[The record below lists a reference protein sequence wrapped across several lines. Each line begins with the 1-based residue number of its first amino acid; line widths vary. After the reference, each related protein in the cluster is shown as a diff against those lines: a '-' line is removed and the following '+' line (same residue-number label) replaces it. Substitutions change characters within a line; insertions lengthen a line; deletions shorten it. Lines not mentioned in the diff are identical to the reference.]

1 MNFGMGAVLSTR
13 MHNICI
19 SRRRTT
25 VRLEDEMWESLKDIA
40 EREGRSVNALASR
53 IYRRKKSDENLS
65 SAIRVF
71 LMLYYRDA
79 ATEAGHA
86 EAGHTRIRMNGSE
99 CVNREG
105 STMASEC
112 DNLNLLVVADPLPLK
127 TLLMPVLDTIG
138 VKNILT
144 ARDAREG
151 FGLFC
156 KHSPDLVLADW
167 DMARLSGLDLTQ
179 MIRRAP
185 LSPDYR
191 TPVILLTGDET
202 AAVRMTQALDAGVT
216 QLLLKPFSASELIEA
231 ITHAM
236 NPREFIIDFL
246 TYIGPDRRQEVLPGY
261 AGPLTRATDQKTQLG
276 GRG

>member
-1 MNFGMGAVLSTR
+1 MQ
-13 MHNICI
+13 
-19 SRRRTT
+19 
-25 VRLEDEMWESLKDIA
+25 RLGTPESGHKPG
-40 EREGRSVNALASR
+40 EEGKGRLGGGLAALAVEPEKEIDSALR
-53 IYRRKKSDENLS
+53 SENQDEWFS
-65 SAIRVF
+65 K
-71 LMLYYRDA
+71 
-79 ATEAGHA
+79 
-86 EAGHTRIRMNGSE
+86 

-112 DNLNLLVVADPLPLK
+112 DNLNVLVIADPLPLK
-127 TLLMPVLDTIG
+127 TLLLPVLDTIG

-144 ARDAREG
+144 AQDTREG
-151 FGLFC
+151 FDLFRI
-156 KHSPDLVLADW
+156 HRPGLVLADW
-167 DMARLSGLDLTQ
+167 DMALLSGMDLTQ

-185 LSPDYR
+185 LSPDYK

-202 AAVRMTQALDAGVT
+202 TAVRMTQARDAGVT